1 MFGIKLPVLLRAIPV
16 SQEISAEG
24 QDGLCLR
31 LPGLGHVRLGPRT
44 GHLLVTM
51 VISSVCV
58 VERPACTL
66 QTGRQEGPDSGQSD
80 PSGG

>member
-44 GHLLVTM
+44 GHLLVTV
-51 VISSVCV
+51 VIPSVCV

-66 QTGRQEGPDSGQSD
+66 RTGRREGPGSGQSV